1 MTPRCRRALLNGL
14 GDEKRYAWI
23 IEPWMGAH
31 VLDIEWEGI
40 VEAVK
45 RRYAEAQSDA
55 QKDKLGAY
63 FATVPCENMCVIL

>member
-1 MTPRCRRALLNGL
+1 MDGRET
-14 GDEKRYAWI
+14 YWY
-23 IEPWMGAH
+23 
-31 VLDIEWEGI
+31 IEWEGI

-63 FATVPCENMCVIL
+63 FATVPCETCGGRRLKPRSSLSRWEVGPFMR